1 MANIEI
7 KKGSID
13 WDIHQEFWDLHKEYG
28 DPEEAADY
36 WNALNDA
43 VTGWTRK
50 YKGTD
55 YEEITRM
62 MAVGLLGLLDG
73 KLRRKKND
81 THTL

>member
-1 MANIEI
+1 MARIEI

-28 DPEEAADY
+28 DPEETADY

-43 VTGWTRK
+43 ITGWTRK

-55 YEEITRM
+55 YEEMTVK
-62 MAVGLLGLLDG
+62 MAAGLLTTLD
-73 KLRRKKND
+73 KKSRRC
-81 THTL
+81 L